1 MDVARLLQ
9 DLSNAVEAAK
19 EKGDVV
25 NGLRADLASY
35 TATKQAEIDAAVEEY
50 TDAKVSAER
59 LQEQA
64 REAIGAI
71 LPAPET
77 RYRVTP

>member
-19 EKGDVV
+19 EKGEVV
-25 NGLRADLASY
+25 SGLRADLSSY
-35 TATKQAEIDAAVEEY
+35 TKTKQAEIDSAVEEY
-50 TDAKVSAER
+50 TDAKVYADR

-64 REAIGAI
+64 RELIGVL
-71 LPAPET
+71 LPAPDP
-77 RYRVTP
+77 RFRVTT